1 MSTGPPTPRWT
12 HVALPVGDLD
22 RSIAFY
28 AEFTPLVVLERFSD
42 SAGRSA
48 WLCHDDAV
56 EYPFVLVLVEFSAD
70 SGALQPVL
78 APFAHLGIEVPQRG
92 DVDEIAAHAQAAGCL
107 RSAPRQLPPP
117 VGYICMLSDPDG
129 NIVEVSHDQG
139 VYAAFA
145 EHFGTARSVS

>member
-12 HVALPVGDLD
+12 HVALPVGELD

-42 SAGRSA
+42 STGRSA
-48 WLCHDDAV
+48 WLCHDGAV
-56 EYPFVLVLVEFSAD
+56 EYPLVLVLVEFSAD
-70 SGALQPVL
+70 SGTPHPIL

-92 DVDEIAAHAQAAGCL
+92 DVDEIAAHAKAAGCL

-145 EHFGTARSVS
+145 EHFGMAGAAS